1 MPRSLKT
8 APCDAADYLTIPG
21 RVEAYLNAVIE
32 EGDPQAFAAALGT
45 VARAHGMAAV
55 AARAAMGRESLYKS
69 LSAAGNPAF
78 ANIMKIVEALGYE
91 LRVRPRAARARTSIK
106 DAARGRATSRRRSA

>member
-1 MPRSLKT
+1 MPRSVKT
-8 APCDAADYLTIPG
+8 EPFDAADYLTNPA

-45 VARAHGMAAV
+45 VARAYGMAAV
-55 AARAAMGRESLYKS
+55 AARASMGRESLYKS

-91 LRVRPRAARARTSIK
+91 LRVRPRAVRARAVRKAVS
-106 DAARGRATSRRRSA
+106 RGPRGRRSA